1 MDISINLSDIQVG
14 KRYVLEFCLTEDGS
28 VVKKSTSSSPKR
40 EKSPTKSS
48 SPSIDDFESKDIPSG
63 PTLGNPAPI
72 NKEYKIETSF
82 DGKLKPEDK

>member
-28 VVKKSTSSSPKR
+28 VVKKSSSIPKR

-48 SPSIDDFESKDIPSG
+48 VLSIDDFETKDVPSG
-63 PTLGNPAPI
+63 PTLGDPAPI

-82 DGKLKPEDK
+82 NGKLKPEDK